1 MKAFPGFILAAVAII
16 LVSRAH
22 AAPDPDL
29 PGLGFDSGRYAG
41 LWTKSPFAI
50 ATPDAPAAS
59 EDYELV
65 GMAQFDG
72 ISYVTLID
80 KQNQDHLI
88 LASDKPL
95 KDPRHNLDL
104 QLVSIAHGTGGA
116 SAILLRNGESM
127 TLQEEQASASSG
139 APALPQPIEIVQQQA
154 MVPSD
159 NPSVGGF
166 VPASS
171 LPPAVRFHRR
181 LIHVPPP
188 PQ

>member
-1 MKAFPGFILAAVAII
+1 MKAFRGVILAAVAIL
-16 LVSRAH
+16 LVSQVH
-22 AAPDPDL
+22 AAPGSDL
-29 PGLGFDSGRYAG
+29 PGSGFDSSRYAS

-88 LASDKPL
+88 LGSDKPL
-95 KDPRHNLDL
+95 KDSRHNLKL
-104 QLVSIAHGTGGA
+104 QLVSIAHGAGGA
-116 SAILLRNGESM
+116 SAVLLRNGESI
-127 TLQEEQASASSG
+127 TLREEQASAPSG
-139 APALPQPIEIVQQQA
+139 APASPQPIEIGRQQD
-154 MVPSD
+154 MVPSA

-181 LIHVPPP
+181 LIRIPPP

>member
-1 MKAFPGFILAAVAII
+1 MKALPGFHLAAIAIL

-22 AAPDPDL
+22 AAPGPDL
-29 PGLGFDSGRYAG
+29 PGPGFDSSRYEG

-80 KQNQDHLI
+80 KQNQEHLI
-88 LASDKPL
+88 VASDKPL
-95 KDPRHNLDL
+95 RDSRHNLDL
-104 QLVSIAHGTGGA
+104 RLVSIAHGAGGA
-116 SAILLRNGESM
+116 SAVLLRNGESI
-127 TLQEEQASASSG
+127 TLREEQSPAAPG
-139 APALPQPIEIVQQQA
+139 APASPPPVEISQQQG
-154 MVPSD
+154 MVPSG

-166 VPASS
+166 VPAAS

-181 LIHVPPP
+181 LIRIPPP